1 MTILNILGM
10 QDDPHGKGI
19 CSLWEAFTN
28 LFAVDT
34 PHYHTAFSWLLLA
47 GGAVL
52 AFCTLRSQR
61 ARKHIM
67 RHLLTI
73 AVGIF
78 MLGTGLYIIGFNGEG
93 SHNNPLVLLLRSML
107 ASVEM
112 FVSESELIEVEPAL
126 KEKRSW

>member
-52 AFCTLRSQR
+52 AFCTLRSQK
-61 ARKHIM
+61 ARKRIM
-67 RHLLTI
+67 RNLLPI
-73 AVGIF
+73 AVVIF
-78 MLGTGLYIIGFNGEG
+78 MLGTSSVSMVKEASTILW
-93 SHNNPLVLLLRSML
+93 SCCSARCWHPLRCSFQ
-107 ASVEM
+107 SRN
-112 FVSESELIEVEPAL
+112 S
-126 KEKRSW
+126 

>member
-1 MTILNILGM
+1 MMTILNILGM

-34 PHYHTAFSWLLLA
+34 PHYHTAISWLLLA

-61 ARKHIM
+61 ARKYIM

-107 ASVEM
+107 ASV
-112 FVSESELIEVEPAL
+112 
-126 KEKRSW
+126 